1 MNKNQLLSA
10 VMAGALALYA
20 PSTYVEASTA
30 TKAKVVAGVAKGK
43 SGKGKGKVIVSP
55 LERKLNALDGRVAG
69 LAKDVTDV
77 TEQYKAVGA
86 RVGQL
91 ERNGYIAEDLRDALG
106 DKYAQLQGLHKAVD
120 DECGKAYTSF
130 VALAKEASATY
141 NGLDGLATKVADL
154 SKDAT
159 LSTYAMA
166 VEAQKLFSAEL
177 SSDDNNDEFKVY
189 LSNGLTATSNDK
201 PISVTAQYEK
211 CVAAQETQVGE
222 VKKFRGLLGKNLL
235 RDEAELRRTIEE
247 IVTEKMP
254 AAVEAGKS
262 RWSIKALAGAGYF
275 GNGSAHSFPVAVTG
289 ELCYAFTPAVG
300 VCANGTVYQNG
311 ESRQT
316 VSSTP
321 ESKTSAVGGSLGYQ
335 QQSTLSLQ
343 QTTGTDYHNGAGLR
357 LAYNTGRKVGFG
369 LSLQALNGQET
380 VTNDQTRS
388 VVLRNSAGVQLGD
401 VSSVSDLVTTRRA
414 VHPIVPGVDVTVGF
428 AKGFGARVSAGYD
441 LTTGKVMSFIQA
453 IYKF

>member
-20 PSTYVEASTA
+20 PYTDAA
-30 TKAKVVAGVAKGK
+30 TGSKAKVVTGATKGK
-43 SGKGKGKVIVSP
+43 AGKGKGKVIVSP
-55 LERKLNALDGRVAG
+55 LEKRLNALDGRVVG

-77 TEQYKAVGA
+77 TAQYNAVGA
-86 RVGQL
+86 RVDELG
-91 ERNGYIAEDLRDALG
+91 RNAYIAEDLKEALAE
-106 DKYAQLQGLHKAVD
+106 KYGELQGLHQAVN
-120 DECGKAYTSF
+120 DECGKAYTGF